1 MNYFL
6 VYFDSTNA
14 LGEGMMFAV
23 MSPDSPSVAGSILI
37 LKFRSASPYR
47 KLFASE
53 MLSKETSG
61 CSTILFMLKK
71 LMVANI
77 LVSCSIFFLDLI
89 FGNWP
94 NCVPL
99 WELGREREKDWR
111 KRFVGG
117 RDSLCMWLHTYVSWH
132 KARLCGC

>member
-14 LGEGMMFAV
+14 LGEGMFAV
-23 MSPDSPSVAGSILI
+23 MSPDSPLVAGFILI

-71 LMVANI
+71 LMLANI
-77 LVSCSIFFLDLI
+77 LVSCSIFFSGFD
-89 FGNWP
+89 FW
-94 NCVPL
+94 
-99 WELGREREKDWR
+99 
-111 KRFVGG
+111 
-117 RDSLCMWLHTYVSWH
+117 
-132 KARLCGC
+132 